1 MRFHLLLICFQL
13 SAELFQGNTVAIPQA
28 VEPGPIPE
36 SEQPG
41 DAGFRD
47 LPVIN
52 SSTRIPALDGLRG
65 VAILLVLLCHSF
77 VESARPAGMFLSKL
91 RFAGR
96 LTWSG
101 VDLFFVLSGFLIGG
115 ILLDA
120 KESPRYYKT
129 FYARRAYRILPLYFV
144 LLALFSLRYIPWH
157 GKVGT
162 ATSFATSAIPWA
174 SYLTFTQ
181 NIWMSWL
188 GTLGAPSMS
197 ATWSLAVEEQFYL
210 TVPLLIRKIGKKRL
224 ALVLLS
230 IVVAAPISRTL
241 LNAFV
246 DHGNAACFLL
256 MPCRADALSLG
267 VLCALLARS
276 PRCWS
281 FLLAH
286 RRALCGVTGFF
297 ALGLIPLT
305 YWDERLTTQ
314 IVTFGFSW
322 LALFYTGCLL
332 IAVTGASATIQRVLC
347 NRILMRLG
355 VLAYCTYLLHNPAM
369 EMSCRLLRLVNSSES
384 GQSVCGFIG
393 VGLAIGVAS
402 VSWRFFEKPLLR
414 RGHEY
419 KY

>member
-1 MRFHLLLICFQL
+1 M
-13 SAELFQGNTVAIPQA
+13 VAIPQA
-28 VEPGPIPE
+28 VEPGPIPD
-36 SEQPG
+36 SEQLG

-52 SSTRIPALDGLRG
+52 SATRIPALDGLRG
-65 VAILLVLLCHSF
+65 IAILLVLLCHSV
-77 VESARPAGMFLSKL
+77 VESGQPAGMFLTNL

-129 FYARRAYRILPLYFV
+129 FYARRAYRILPLYLV
-144 LLALFSLRYIPWH
+144 LLALFSLRYIPGH
-157 GKVGT
+157 GRAGAVTG
-162 ATSFATSAIPWA
+162 FAASAIPWA
-174 SYLTFTQ
+174 SYVTFTQ
-181 NIWMSWL
+181 NIWMAWRR
-188 GTLGAPSMS
+188 TLGAPSMS

-210 TVPLLIRKIGKKRL
+210 TVPFVIRKIGRTRL
-224 ALVLLS
+224 AFVLLS
-230 IVVAAPISRTL
+230 LVAAAPILRTL
-241 LNAFV
+241 LNALV
-246 DHGNAACFLL
+246 DHGNVVCFVL

-267 VLCALLARS
+267 VLCALLVRNA
-276 PRCWS
+276 RCWR

-286 RRALCGVTGFF
+286 RRALCWLTGFF

-305 YWDERLTTQ
+305 YWDQRLTTQ

-332 IAVTGASATIQRVLC
+332 IAITGASATIQRILC

-369 EMSCRLLRLVNSSES
+369 EMSCRLLALVNLS
-384 GQSVCGFIG
+384 QSAQSICGLIG
-393 VGLAIGVAS
+393 VGLALGVAS
-402 VSWRFFEKPLLR
+402 LSWRFFEKPLLR